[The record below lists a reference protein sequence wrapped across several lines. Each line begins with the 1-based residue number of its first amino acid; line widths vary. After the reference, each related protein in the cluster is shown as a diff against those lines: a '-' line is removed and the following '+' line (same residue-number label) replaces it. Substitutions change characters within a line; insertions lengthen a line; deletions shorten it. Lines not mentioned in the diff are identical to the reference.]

1 MCVNCF
7 KPYQLMYLKKQT
19 VWQIKIRAS
28 ILIDILVYYVLA
40 NSLLRRERLH
50 RVYCFVTY
58 FAHTV
63 HTIIYIHVQAIG
75 YSMMTS
81 IYIKFLLFVEKL
93 RRKRCVSYCRIYMC
107 SVHTTA
113 LPCTIDIALY
123 NSVLYWWLTLTCY
136 IDILSHQWL
145 SINSYFYHPLSF
157 FPLLTRER
165 ERERERGLE
174 DQDNKQSSILTKDP
188 ST

>member
-1 MCVNCF
+1 MFVDKLF
-7 KPYQLMYLKKQT
+7 EKLSIDVLQKQT
-19 VWQIKIRAS
+19 VWQSKIRAS

-93 RRKRCVSYCRIYMC
+93 RRKRCVYLTAEYICVVYIQQRFHVRLIQLCIIMQCTDDSLLHVISTYFPTSGFQLIRI
-107 SVHTTA
+107 S
-113 LPCTIDIALY
+113 I
-123 NSVLYWWLTLTCY
+123 TLSLF
-136 IDILSHQWL
+136 LSL
-145 SINSYFYHPLSF
+145 SLW
-157 FPLLTRER
+157 RER
-165 ERERERGLE
+165 ERIRGSR
-174 DQDNKQSSILTKDP
+174 Q
-188 ST
+188 

>member
-1 MCVNCF
+1 MCKLFQKISIDVL
-7 KPYQLMYLKKQT
+7 QKQT
-19 VWQIKIRAS
+19 VWQSKIRAS

-93 RRKRCVSYCRIYMC
+93 RRKRCVSYYRMYIC
-107 SVHTTA
+107 SVHTTRA
-113 LPCTIDIALY
+113 
-123 NSVLYWWLTLTCY
+123 SM
-136 IDILSHQWL
+136 
-145 SINSYFYHPLSF
+145 YH
-157 FPLLTRER
+157 
-165 ERERERGLE
+165 
-174 DQDNKQSSILTKDP
+174 
-188 ST
+188 

>member
-1 MCVNCF
+1 MFQTLSINVL
-7 KPYQLMYLKKQT
+7 QKQT
-19 VWQIKIRAS
+19 VWQSKIRAS
-28 ILIDILVYYVLA
+28 ILIDILVHYVLA

-93 RRKRCVSYCRIYMC
+93 RRKRCVSYCRMYIC

-113 LPCTIDIALY
+113 LPCTINIALY
-123 NSVLYWWLTLTCY
+123 NSVVYWWLTITCY

-145 SINSYFYHPLSF
+145 SINSCFYHPLSF
-157 FPLLTRER
+157 SLSLMREWER
-165 ERERERGLE
+165 E
-174 DQDNKQSSILTKDP
+174 D
-188 ST
+188 

>member
-1 MCVNCF
+1 MFQTLSINVL
-7 KPYQLMYLKKQT
+7 QKQT
-19 VWQIKIRAS
+19 VWQSNIRAS

-63 HTIIYIHVQAIG
+63 HTIIYTHTCTNNWVS
-75 YSMMTS
+75 YDDLH

-93 RRKRCVSYCRIYMC
+93 RRKRCVSYCRMYIC

-123 NSVLYWWLTLTCY
+123 NSVVY
-136 IDILSHQWL
+136 
-145 SINSYFYHPLSF
+145 
-157 FPLLTRER
+157 
-165 ERERERGLE
+165 
-174 DQDNKQSSILTKDP
+174 
-188 ST
+188 

>member
-1 MCVNCF
+1 MFVDKLF
-7 KPYQLMYLKKQT
+7 ETLSIDVLQKQT
-19 VWQIKIRAS
+19 VWQSKIRAS

-63 HTIIYIHVQAIG
+63 HTIIYIHLQANG

-93 RRKRCVSYCRIYMC
+93 RRKRCVSYCRMYIYVVC
-107 SVHTTA
+107 IQQRFNVR
-113 LPCTIDIALY
+113 LIQLCIIVQCTDDSLLHVISTYFPTSGFQLIRI
-123 NSVLYWWLTLTCY
+123 SITLS
-136 IDILSHQWL
+136 LSSLISHSL
-145 SINSYFYHPLSF
+145 
-157 FPLLTRER
+157 ER
-165 ERERERGLE
+165 ERERERIRGSR
-174 DQDNKQSSILTKDP
+174 Q
-188 ST
+188 

>member
-1 MCVNCF
+1 MCKLV
-7 KPYQLMYLKKQT
+7 QRLSIDVLQKQNGL
-19 VWQIKIRAS
+19 QSKIRAS
-28 ILIDILVYYVLA
+28 ILIDILVYYMLA

-123 NSVLYWWLTLTCY
+123 NSVVYWWLTITCY

-145 SINSYFYHPLSF
+145 SINSYLSLF
-157 FPLLTRER
+157 LSR